1 VLKKIK
7 KIKKITDL
15 HRQLTETRKS
25 KKKISLVPTMGNLHE
40 GHLSLIKHAQN
51 ITDYVVVS
59 IFVNPTQFVGGEDFN
74 KYPRTLDDDIES
86 ISKLDV
92 DLLFTPDTNEIYS
105 DNYQDFIEIPVSY
118 LESIYC
124 GKSRPGHFRG
134 VITIVSELFNIIQ
147 PDIAIFGE
155 KDYQQLLIIRNLVKN
170 LFSSIKIIG
179 LPTVREESGLAMSSR
194 NNYLS
199 QSDRQQAPMLYGCI
213 KRTIKSIKNGVKDYA
228 GLEKEA
234 KFFLEKA
241 GFKIDYYSICDSD
254 TLKLPKN
261 ENLVILA
268 AVWLGDTRLIDNAR
282 VHNYD

>member
-1 VLKKIK
+1 VLK

>member
-1 VLKKIK
+1 MLK

-15 HRQLTETRKS
+15 HRELTEARKS

-51 ITDYVVVS
+51 ISEYVVVS
-59 IFVNPTQFVGGEDFN
+59 IFVNPTQFVAGEDYN
-74 KYPRTLDDDIES
+74 KYPRTLDADTES

-92 DLLFTPDTNEIYS
+92 NLVFTPDTNEIYS
-105 DNYQDFIEIPVSY
+105 DNYQTPIEVPVSY
-118 LESIYC
+118 LESIHC

-134 VITIVSELFNIIQ
+134 VVTVVSELFNIVQ

-170 LFSSIKIIG
+170 LFLPIEIIS

-199 QSDRQQAPMLYGCI
+199 QSDRQRAPMLYECI
-213 KRTIKSIKNGVKDYA
+213 KTTIKSIKNGVKDYVD
-228 GLEKEA
+228 LEKEA
-234 KFFLEKA
+234 KLFLEKA
-241 GFKIDYYSICDSD
+241 GFKIDYYSICDLD
-254 TLKLPKN
+254 TLRSPIN

-268 AVWLGDTRLIDNAR
+268 AVWLGKTRLIDNAR
-282 VHNYD
+282 VHTYD

>member
-1 VLKKIK
+1 MLK

-15 HRQLTETRKS
+15 HRGLTEARKS

-40 GHLSLIKHAQN
+40 GHLSLIKHAQSVS
-51 ITDYVVVS
+51 DYVIVS

-86 ISKLDV
+86 ISKLDI
-92 DLLFTPDTNEIYS
+92 DLLFTPDTNEIYPA
-105 DNYQDFIEIPVSY
+105 NYQASTEVPVSY

-124 GKSRPGHFRG
+124 GNSRPGHFRG
-134 VITIVSELFNIIQ
+134 VVTIVSKLFNIIQ

-170 LFSSIKIIG
+170 IFSSIEIIG

-199 QSDRQQAPMLYGCI
+199 KPDRQQAPMLYECI
-213 KRTIKSIKNGVKDYA
+213 KITIKSIKNGAKDYV

-241 GFKIDYYSICDSD
+241 GFKIDYYSICDAD
-254 TLKLPKN
+254 TLKLPTN
-261 ENLVILA
+261 ENLVVLA

-282 VHNYD
+282 VHTYD